1 MKEIGEYFKE
11 RFELF
16 EPNPPAD
23 FWSKIQND
31 KTLKRFNRKQSFK
44 RFMKFGFTPAAVVV
58 VAILFWVSNIQKENT
73 PNTIDG
79 NTPQT
84 NTLVK
89 QQITINDIQPD
100 TSPITETENSIQES
114 NSSVKSVD
122 NKIDNKI
129 SKNSEPIKNTQ
140 ESTISPITNTQS
152 SISNKTVQSPTSINV
167 PSQNSFK
174 EHSKISP
181 NRNPSLTTKSEPIEN
196 NTSDIEEPLPEIV
209 NDKTNTIN
217 PEEDIDKLLIPN
229 SFTPNGDG
237 INDYFLVKAMW
248 NVEDF
253 ELLIYERSGN
263 VVFKTNEMG
272 MGWDGTYLG
281 KEIHAGVYVYL
292 ITYKDSNGNKLKTK
306 GTLNLLR

>member
-1 MKEIGEYFKE
+1 MKEIGQYFKE
-11 RFELF
+11 RFEHF

-44 RFMKFGFTPAAVVV
+44 KFMKFGFTPAAVIV

-73 PNTIDG
+73 PDKIDG

-84 NTLVK
+84 NTFAQ
-89 QQITINDIQPD
+89 QQITINELQPE
-100 TSPITETENSIQES
+100 TSPITGTEKIIQES
-114 NSSVKSVD
+114 KSSMKSVD

-129 SKNSEPIKNTQ
+129 SKNTEPVKNTQ
-140 ESTISPITNTQS
+140 EFSNSPITNTQS
-152 SISNKTVQSPTSINV
+152 TNSDKIVHSPSNDGV
-167 PSQNSFK
+167 PSPNSYK
-174 EHSKISP
+174 ENSKITP
-181 NRNPSLTTKSEPIEN
+181 NRNSPDTTKSEPIEN
-196 NTSDIEEPLPEIV
+196 NTSDFEESIPDFV

-263 VVFKTNEMG
+263 VVFKSNEIG
-272 MGWDGTYLG
+272 FGWDGTSLG